1 VWGLGVGFYLY
12 PEVPPRTCVFTSTSR
27 RTSIS
32 VLRVDRWATQGLG
45 GVAFISELGLVAAIL
60 ESDFLEQRQK

>member
-1 VWGLGVGFYLY
+1 MGLFFSLY
-12 PEVPPRTCVFTSTSR
+12 PEVPPRPDVFTSTSR
-27 RTSIS
+27 RTIS

-60 ESDFLEQRQK
+60 ESDFRAQRQK